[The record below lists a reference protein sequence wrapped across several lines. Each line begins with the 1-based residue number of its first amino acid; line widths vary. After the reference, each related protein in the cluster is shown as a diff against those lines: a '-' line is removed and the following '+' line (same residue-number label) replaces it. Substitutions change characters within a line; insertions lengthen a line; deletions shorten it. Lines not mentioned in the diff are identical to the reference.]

1 MQVMVDSAS
10 FTTEKKSKG
19 IPGSTIKI
27 IAVAAMLIDHISA
40 ALLTRILIRNGMMGM
55 GMDMTANRQWFA
67 ENGVLYAVMFLMRLI
82 GRIGF
87 PIFCFLLVE
96 GFQKTR
102 SRAKYAMRLGV
113 FALISEI
120 LLLHQQGNQ

>member
-102 SRAKYAMRLGV
+102 SRVQRSLLAI
-113 FALISEI
+113 ISSS
-120 LLLHQQGNQ
+120 QCARR